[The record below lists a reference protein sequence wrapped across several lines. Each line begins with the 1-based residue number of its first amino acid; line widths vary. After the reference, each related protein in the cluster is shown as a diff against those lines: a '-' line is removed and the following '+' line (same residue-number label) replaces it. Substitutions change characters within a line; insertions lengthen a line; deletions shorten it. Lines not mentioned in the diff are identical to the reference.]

1 MRWADIFVTLSL
13 ACIAFADKPLRCP
26 DIFVLIYVS
35 SLTRLWPVRKV
46 GFSRAWHWFPNFG
59 VLLYVCK
66 IVQWEMLMEAL
77 HCLKFTYFSS
87 SRIMD
92 ARYYGLF
99 YENINKKYFTFLYF
113 DGRNKQKMT
122 LTRMFR
128 IHQEFTSSFN
138 YHLFWSL
145 QNVLFVA
152 RSWIFQKPARNTRK
166 NSLLRDKFSRIT
178 VRSNNKLLS
187 KWSIYTL
194 FN

>member
-1 MRWADIFVTLSL
+1 MYSPRGTKLRWQRETFLCSLHYDPVSMRWADIFATLSL

-46 GFSRAWHWFPNFG
+46 GFSRAWHWFSNFG

-77 HCLKFTYFSS
+77 HCLQFTHFSS

-99 YENINKKYFTFLYF
+99 YENVVFQQEIFYVLIFRWKK
-113 DGRNKQKMT
+113 
-122 LTRMFR
+122 
-128 IHQEFTSSFN
+128 
-138 YHLFWSL
+138 
-145 QNVLFVA
+145 
-152 RSWIFQKPARNTRK
+152 
-166 NSLLRDKFSRIT
+166 
-178 VRSNNKLLS
+178 
-187 KWSIYTL
+187 
-194 FN
+194 